1 MLEINYNNIIKK
13 QEKAFWNKVRED
25 KKRLLKTLTSIS
37 RINERFKERYVW
49 NIGKVFVII

>member
-37 RINERFKERYVW
+37 RINERFKERYV
-49 NIGKVFVII
+49 